1 MDRIFSNRM
10 ALVIGGSGGIGKA
23 VAKALAN
30 EGAQI
35 YIHGGHSK
43 DRLERTLRE
52 VQQIQTAQGLP
63 LEQQHH
69 QTLLLPITGVDSVK
83 IVLETVPKV
92 DILVYAFG
100 PFLRK
105 DLSQMTAEDWN
116 MLTTMNLAL
125 PG

>member
-1 MDRIFSNRM
+1 MDRIFSNRV

-23 VAKALAN
+23 VAIALAK

-35 YIHGGHSK
+35 CIHGGHSK

-52 VQQIQTAQGLP
+52 VQQTQTALGIN

-69 QTLLLPITGVDSVK
+69 KTLLLPITGADSVTL
-83 IVLETVPKV
+83 VLETVPKV

-100 PFLRK
+100 PFLQK
-105 DLSQMTAEDWN
+105 DLAQMTAEDWN